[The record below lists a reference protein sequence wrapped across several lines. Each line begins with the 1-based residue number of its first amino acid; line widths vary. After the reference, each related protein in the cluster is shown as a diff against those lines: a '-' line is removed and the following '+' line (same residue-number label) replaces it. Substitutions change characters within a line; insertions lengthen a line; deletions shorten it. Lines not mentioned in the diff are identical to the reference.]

1 MKTADDERRDWGIVI
16 FIIPIG
22 IIFLLIVGQIAVRMI
37 PHWSLFAN
45 MRSGLDPM
53 ADSAH
58 PNSLF
63 QPILPQILTPMAWS
77 ESYLTPGGDI
87 SFPPFIVF
95 DPGFTSTPTPKTPRT
110 VTPNST
116 MGATNTLPAAPTSTP
131 YIFIPSPTSSGGGN
145 TSVPAT
151 NTSAPPPQSTNTS
164 TPTSTNILVP
174 SSTST
179 STNTPTPSST
189 STPTDTATATSSP
202 TNTSI
207 PGNPSTVPPPSG
219 EVTAP
224 PDVTNPPDNN
234 PFDLA
239 PGNYTIIDVSA
250 NPVVVSASPDG
261 NYDMIFYEYDNGGD
275 ILLDQVIIGL
285 MVNATDTYYYQVF
298 NWGDNIPD
306 SNTNADYTVLPQ
318 GGTCSDECDNRIVPD
333 GNLYPYP
340 GAGIL
345 IDVDTVPSLPP
356 PGIYKYIIII
366 SPLGG
371 DGDAA
376 QIDSIV
382 VTDVP

>member
-151 NTSAPPPQSTNTS
+151 NTSAPPPPTNTPTSTSTSTDTPTATATSTPTATSTS
-164 TPTSTNILVP
+164 TPTSTPSGNWSTVP
-174 SSTST
+174 AGG
-179 STNTPTPSST
+179 P
-189 STPTDTATATSSP
+189 
-202 TNTSI
+202 
-207 PGNPSTVPPPSG
+207 VPPPSEIG
-219 EVTAP
+219 DT
-224 PDVTNPPDNN
+224 PDNV
-234 PFDLA
+234 PADLD
-239 PGNYTIIDVSA
+239 PGTYTILAKPVNVSA
-250 NPVVVSASPDG
+250 PPDG
-261 NYDMIFYEYDNGGD
+261 NYDIIFYEYDAGGY
-275 ILLDQVIIGL
+275 ILLDQIIIGL
-285 MVNATDTYYYQVF
+285 MVNATDSYYYPIF
-298 NWGDNIPD
+298 NWGDPYGNRD
-306 SNTNADYTVLPQ
+306 TNTNADYAILPPD
-318 GGTCSDECDNRIVPD
+318 GSPTCLEPECDNRNIPLT
-333 GNLYPYP
+333 NLYPYP
-340 GAGIL
+340 GTGIL
-345 IDVDTVPSLPP
+345 IDVDTAPSLPP
-356 PGIYKYIIII
+356 PGVYNYIIII
-366 SPLGG
+366 SPPSM
-371 DGDAA
+371 DAA
-376 QIDSIV
+376 QIDSIAV
-382 VTDVP
+382 QEVPIP

>member
-1 MKTADDERRDWGIVI
+1 MKKGKNMKTADDERRDWGIVI

-22 IIFLLIVGQIAVRMI
+22 IILLLIAGQIAVRMI

-58 PNSLF
+58 PSSLF

-87 SFPPFIVF
+87 SFPPFVVF

-116 MGATNTLPAAPTSTP
+116 MGATNTPAAPTSTP

-151 NTSAPPPQSTNTS
+151 NTSAPPPQSTN
-164 TPTSTNILVP
+164 
-174 SSTST
+174 T

-250 NPVVVSASPDG
+250 NPVIVSNSY
-261 NYDMIFYEYDNGGD
+261 NIIFYEYDVGGN
-275 ILLDQVIIGL
+275 IRLDQIIIGI
-285 MVNATDTYYYQVF
+285 MVNAADSYYYQVF
-298 NWGDNIPD
+298 NWGDNIAD
-306 SNTNADYTVLPQ
+306 SNTNADFNILPPD
-318 GGTCSDECDNRIVPD
+318 GSPTCLEPECDNRIIPLA
-333 GNLYPYP
+333 NLYPYP
-340 GAGIL
+340 GTGIV
-345 IDVDTVPSLPP
+345 IDVDTAPSLPP
-356 PGIYKYIIII
+356 PGVYNYIIII

-376 QIDSIV
+376 QIDSIQI
-382 VTDVP
+382 VP